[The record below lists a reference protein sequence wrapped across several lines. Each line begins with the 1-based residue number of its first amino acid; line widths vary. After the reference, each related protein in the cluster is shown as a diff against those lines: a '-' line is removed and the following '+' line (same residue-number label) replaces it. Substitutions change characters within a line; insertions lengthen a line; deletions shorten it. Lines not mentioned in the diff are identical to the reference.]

1 MTTCDF
7 LMSNRRYS
15 ARSRQWHFNLN
26 LWWKLRKRG
35 VPLGKRT
42 RWFKTFFWCYLCV
55 CCLWATTAAKRDHVD
70 IECVVQSLET
80 SFSRKVRKRLSY
92 LNKSQFDSEPDS
104 AGTFFV
110 FFSLAG
116 STHHHTLTMSY
127 LSEWVT
133 WIKKPQREE
142 ETRKKVF
149 K

>member
-42 RWFKTFFWCYLCV
+42 RCFETLFGCYLCV
-55 CCLWATTAAKRDHVD
+55 CCLGDHSSSGARSCSHRMCRSKALRLLFRAKFANVCHTWIYR
-70 IECVVQSLET
+70 SLTPHQTQPEY
-80 SFSRKVRKRLSY
+80 FL
-92 LNKSQFDSEPDS
+92 
-104 AGTFFV
+104 

-116 STHHHTLTMSY
+116 PTNHQTLTMSS
-127 LSEWVT
+127 LSKWVT

-142 ETRKKVF
+142 ERRKKDF